1 MLWYGRNIL
10 NPRILRHAYIRV
22 AAHQLLYKRLLSR
35 VPKDAAE
42 AIQAVGQGQYI
53 VPSVTHPSSSYEVY
67 ADIGLCTCLFGK
79 QGAFCKHQALVQ
91 KKCGGLF
98 PNAPALSTD
107 DRYQLGQLALGEK
120 CPSRIFFEPFQEE
133 EPSSSAKTT
142 EGTSAQQEK
151 PDELQLMQGTST
163 QEATHVAPVP
173 SVPDAAQLA
182 QAKNCTFPPAAAAR
196 RQLPL
201 TVAATTRGLPL
212 LTRASSASPSG
223 ASPTCPQRSARHQ
236 AAAEARRAGRR
247 VAAAGVSRACCVKI
261 LLGRWCA
268 REASG
273 GARWCVDVPCDRCC
287 NGPAIG
293 GQAPLPAAGQLPGG
307 GVSPVGSD
315 DDQDEA
321 SAQDR
326 AGPPGWSLFRGFV
339 HENAQCFWNQ
349 CLVQS
354 VACLEYRGY
363 LIPSTIFVSGNE
375 YTLEVVRSAW
385 SRRVLRPPVGYEIQ
399 KLVSPYVDKNGRP
412 ISGRTTTAAAAAAGR
427 HTTSFNTRRQPV
439 LPPLPNGSH
448 EQKEEAR
455 LSDNA
460 TAGRDARGQG
470 SSRCTIRRIRDIRLV
485 PARAHCVGYGVT
497 RNVSS
502 AHTRVPLACGSRRTR
517 KRCIGRSIRSRKVA
531 ELIHVRFV
539 IEIILRRDVDPWD
552 SLCISRL
559 SQQFV
564 RVLRL

>member
-1 MLWYGRNIL
+1 MPLTSLIDLEIGSL
-10 NPRILRHAYIRV
+10 AGTPDGVLEV
-22 AAHQLLYKRLLSR
+22 AKRFYENLYAEPTPPSADFPFVKKRS
-35 VPKDAAE
+35 
-42 AIQAVGQGQYI
+42 
-53 VPSVTHPSSSYEVY
+53 
-67 ADIGLCTCLFGK
+67 
-79 QGAFCKHQALVQ
+79 
-91 KKCGGLF
+91 
-98 PNAPALSTD
+98 
-107 DRYQLGQLALGEK
+107 
-120 CPSRIFFEPFQEE
+120 
-133 EPSSSAKTT
+133 
-142 EGTSAQQEK
+142 
-151 PDELQLMQGTST
+151 
-163 QEATHVAPVP
+163 
-173 SVPDAAQLA
+173 
-182 QAKNCTFPPAAAAR
+182 AAAAR

-399 KLVSPYVDKNGRP
+399 KLECVGHERLN
-412 ISGRTTTAAAAAAGR
+412 
-427 HTTSFNTRRQPV
+427 RRCN
-439 LPPLPNGSH
+439 LCGPNGY
-448 EQKEEAR
+448 R
-455 LSDNA
+455 
-460 TAGRDARGQG
+460 
-470 SSRCTIRRIRDIRLV
+470 SSLLV
-485 PARAHCVGYGVT
+485 
-497 RNVSS
+497 
-502 AHTRVPLACGSRRTR
+502 
-517 KRCIGRSIRSRKVA
+517 
-531 ELIHVRFV
+531 
-539 IEIILRRDVDPWD
+539 
-552 SLCISRL
+552 
-559 SQQFV
+559 
-564 RVLRL
+564 